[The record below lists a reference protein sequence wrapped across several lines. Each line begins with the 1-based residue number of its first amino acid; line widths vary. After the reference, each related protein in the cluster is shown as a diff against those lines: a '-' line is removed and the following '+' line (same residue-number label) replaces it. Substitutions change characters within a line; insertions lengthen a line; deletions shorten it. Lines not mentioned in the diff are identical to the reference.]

1 MISQAYSELPN
12 ECCGFLAGN
21 IHAPSLT
28 THGSLPV
35 GRVERRFPLANSAEN
50 PKKYEASSKSLIEA
64 HVEMRRQGIHE
75 LAIYHSHPTSAPVP
89 SRTDLE
95 RNYYPSVVHII
106 ISLKDGEPQTRGWW
120 LEENGYREADWHLS
134 D

>member
-28 THGSLPV
+28 TQTSLPV
-35 GRVERRFPLANSAEN
+35 GRVECRFPLVNSADN

-75 LAIYHSHPTSAPVP
+75 LAIYHSHPVSAPIP

-95 RNYYPSVVHII
+95 RNYYPNAVHFI
-106 ISLKDGEPQTRGWW
+106 ISLQDEKPTARAWW
-120 LEENGYREADWHLS
+120 LTEIDFREADWRLT